1 MWWESARGVMA
12 GPVYGF
18 PVAEKGSA
26 SLSGR
31 RTTFWEGVEVEKRR
45 KANSGSAS
53 SGSGSAEP
61 AGWGSRSESEGGDAG
76 GSLLV
81 LVVGVGSDFNG
92 EGCERGGR
100 SRERRLERR
109 ALSFARSSA
118 VSAVSGSGLEPWSE
132 AES

>member
-1 MWWESARGVMA
+1 MA

-18 PVAEKGSA
+18 PVVEKGSA

-53 SGSGSAEP
+53 SGSGSAGS
-61 AGWGSRSESEGGDAG
+61 AGWGWQSASDWEAAS
-76 GSLLV
+76 SS
-81 LVVGVGSDFNG
+81 LVVVMVAALMGSGFEC
-92 EGCERGGR
+92 EGCERAGR

-118 VSAVSGSGLEPWSE
+118 VSAVSGSGLEPRSE